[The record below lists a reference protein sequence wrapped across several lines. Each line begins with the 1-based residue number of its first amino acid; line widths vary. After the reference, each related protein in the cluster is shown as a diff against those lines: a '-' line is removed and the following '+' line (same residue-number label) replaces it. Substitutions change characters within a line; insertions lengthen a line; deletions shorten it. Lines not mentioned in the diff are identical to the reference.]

1 MYSKFLFL
9 GLGGSGGKTLRFLK
23 RDLSRWLE
31 RNGAS
36 PEIPKGWKFLHI
48 DTPTNP
54 DGDELNELVPQ
65 ISIDEYLGLINPGID
80 MGAVQNNLDS
90 RSDLATELM
99 SWRVSPAAVTVPLT
113 LGAGQFRAIGRTV
126 AMWSASQMKSAIDS
140 CVSDLSSGAVE
151 TELNTL
157 YQLINGEEPED
168 GKMRTFVI
176 VISSLAGGTGA
187 GLMQDV
193 CDIIRASDIEFSD
206 QIFGVLYAAEAFD
219 ALGGDGTG
227 GVQPNSLAAFSEL
240 LNGYWYNG
248 QDPQVIPVNPAIE
261 DQVLQAAGLPKTI
274 KRSGPNYPFL
284 VGRKN
289 TGGVDYETPT
299 KLFEM
304 IGSSLTSW
312 VTSPAVAKEFLAY
325 TITNWDNAAIN
336 RNMEDTSEVLV
347 KSGNP
352 ELGEPGIPAVS
363 GLGFGRLSVGTEYF
377 EEYAMQRI
385 VRSAHSHAM
394 NYHLYSTDATDAK
407 IIEDDDGTILET
419 NDPAELAR
427 RIAATNLTSF
437 LRKANLDEIGPKAND
452 IIDRLTP
459 LNRQEIESELESGIK
474 NISGVNGSEK
484 EETAAEW
491 CRLISDAYT
500 ITKDDYHRKF
510 RDGLDKQSIKW
521 VRDIQEDVLAAAEE
535 FISRIGLYATSQL
548 CFLVADTLENDT
560 AENLHSEAETNKEWA
575 SKSLEYGLVSLQGVQ
590 GRLSA
595 QAPLVSEAIAE
606 TKRVETFFGD
616 FLRMS
621 RGQEL
626 CGQLAQ
632 KLLRPLGRSIRE
644 AQETAE
650 FDWDD
655 GSSGKAPIAS
665 FVPWNN
671 ESPPEA
677 LKPPV
682 SEYTLIDP
690 ETYPDKFT
698 ELTQAQMTSEGSDDI
713 QIEIQSAILNTNWI
727 RETQDTSK
735 PKIRELQTLTAE
747 TSWKPEADWLDE
759 PSRNL
764 KAAVRTDRESLIS
777 RVLFWLRQ
785 PGYPMG
791 RFLDTSLRS
800 YLGDDELLAA
810 EALSDVE
817 REARKVR
824 FISQFKAALNSAA
837 PLINIDNNCFQVVHN
852 ESGKE
857 GVGLYYAFSEIPLD
871 AHPVGND
878 LQKYLSSLKA
888 FEEQE
893 LPSFNIDSTV
903 SHIDITTAI
912 AAPVSPLVIDSIW
925 EPIAQAYQKTSSAG
939 GQGMSSFWLRRRSR
953 LHQRFIP
960 APQQIIMPMIRGWIT
975 AGFLGVLGDS
985 QLHPNTGV
993 LKIGLEGPSPTAEFP
1008 YPLLSDVMETQDEL
1022 PAILEALPLA
1032 YMKCNTLNNI
1042 TPLEPYVRLREL
1054 GRQGG
1059 KASNQLFGYDQLSLE
1074 LGEWVQKGSYPKSAL
1089 SDPTL
1094 KEPVSGTSV
1103 TPEDRLEVL
1112 IENLKGRKTRLEDR
1126 QADFITHASASPS
1139 LLTTNKSSGLY
1150 ILLHRALLQME
1161 QAAESTKQKMSAG
1174 HAAGDDR

>member
-54 DGDELNELVPQ
+54 DGDELNDVVPQ
-65 ISIDEYLGLINPGID
+65 IGINEYLGLINPGID

-90 RSDLATELM
+90 RSDLMTELM

-126 AMWSASQMKSAIDS
+126 AMWSASQIRSAIDN
-140 CVSDLSSGAVE
+140 CVSDLSNGAVE
-151 TELNTL
+151 TELNSL
-157 YQLINGEEPED
+157 YQLVHGEEPEE
-168 GKMRTFVI
+168 GTMRTFVV

-193 CDIIRASDIEFSD
+193 CDIIRASDKEFSD

-219 ALGGDGTG
+219 ALGSDGTG

-248 QDPQVIPVNPAIE
+248 QDPQVIPVNPPIE
-261 DQVLQAAGLPKTI
+261 DQVLQAAGLPKRI

-289 TGGVDYETPT
+289 TGGVEFETPAN
-299 KLFEM
+299 LFEM
-304 IGSSLTSW
+304 IGTSLTSW
-312 VTSPAVAKEFLAY
+312 VTSPTMGKEFLAY
-325 TITNWDNAAIN
+325 TITNWDNDAIA
-336 RNMEDTSEVLV
+336 RDALDTTDLLV
-347 KSGNP
+347 NAGNP

-394 NYHLYSTDATDAK
+394 NYHLYSEDATAAK
-407 IIEDDDGTILET
+407 VIEDDDGTILET

-427 RIAATNLTSF
+427 RIATTNLTSF
-437 LRKANLDEIGPKAND
+437 LRKAKLDEIGPKAND
-452 IIDRLTP
+452 IIDRLEP
-459 LNRQEIESELESGIK
+459 LDRQQIESELESGIK
-474 NISGVNGSEK
+474 NISGVNESEK
-484 EETAAEW
+484 GETAAEW

-510 RDGLDKQSIKW
+510 REGLDKQSVKW
-521 VRDIQEDVLAAAEE
+521 VKDIQEDVLAAAEE

-548 CFLVADTLENDT
+548 CFLVADTLENET
-560 AENLHSEAETNKEWA
+560 AENLHSEAEQNKEWA

-621 RGQEL
+621 RAQEL

-632 KLLRPLGRSIRE
+632 KLLRPLGRKIRE

-650 FDWDD
+650 SDWDD
-655 GSSGKAPIAS
+655 RSSGKAPIAS

-671 ESPPEA
+671 ESPPAA

-690 ETYPDKFT
+690 DTYPDKFT
-698 ELTQAQMTSEGSDDI
+698 ELTQEQMEATGSDDI
-713 QIEIQSAILNTNWI
+713 QIEIQSAILFTDWI
-727 RETQDTSK
+727 RETHDTSK

-747 TSWKPEADWLDE
+747 TSWKPEVDWLDE

-764 KAAVRTDRESLIS
+764 NAAVRTDRESLIN
-777 RVLFWLRQ
+777 RALFWLRQ
-785 PGYPMG
+785 PGYPIG
-791 RFLDTSLRS
+791 VFLDTSLRS
-800 YLGDDELLAA
+800 YLGDNELLSA
-810 EALSDVE
+810 EKLSDVE
-817 REARKVR
+817 KEARKVR
-824 FISQFKAALNSAA
+824 FDSQFRAALNSAE
-837 PLINIDNNCFQVVHN
+837 PLINIDSDCFQAVHN
-852 ESGKE
+852 VS
-857 GVGLYYAFSEIPLD
+857 GVGGVSLFYAFSEIPLD

-878 LQKYLSSLKA
+878 LKKYLESLPA
-888 FEEQE
+888 FKNQP
-893 LPSFNIDSTV
+893 LPSFNIDSTI

-912 AAPVSPLVIDSIW
+912 EAPVSPIVIDSIW

-953 LHQRFIP
+953 THQRFIP

-975 AGFLGVLGDS
+975 AGLLGILGES
-985 QLHPNTGV
+985 QIHPNTGV
-993 LKIGLEGPSPTAEFP
+993 LQIALDGPNPSAEFP
-1008 YPLLSDVMETQDEL
+1008 YPLLSDVMSSQDEL

-1032 YMKCNTLNNI
+1032 YMKCNTLND
-1042 TPLEPYVRLREL
+1042 TEPLAPYKRLRDL
-1054 GRQGG
+1054 GLQSGE
-1059 KASNQLFGYDQLSLE
+1059 KANQYFGYERLSIE
-1074 LGEWVQKGSYPKSAL
+1074 LSEWVQNGSYPKNGLSA
-1089 SDPTL
+1089 PTL
-1094 KEPVSGTSV
+1094 KEPARGISL

-1112 IENLKGRKTRLEDR
+1112 IENLKGRIKRLEDR
-1126 QADFITHASASPS
+1126 HQDLLNHASASPS
-1139 LLTTNKSSGLY
+1139 LLTTNKTSGLHA
-1150 ILLHRALLQME
+1150 LLHQALLQME
-1161 QAAESTKQKMSAG
+1161 QAASLTKQDLSARD
-1174 HAAGDDR
+1174 AAGDDR